1 MKELKPLPSIVGA
14 VTKRDGGNGLPTV
27 GGFSNAVR
35 RGDAVPKRTGR
46 PPESLRQALRDA
58 AGDRLYV
65 VEQILDSPDTTVDQK
80 LKALELALR
89 FGIGAADTHTI
100 EVARPLS
107 EQERIGRLAAIVDRI
122 ALRVG
127 STTSDDATQPVA
139 SAGVTIIDATSD
151 APRAGVGGTVAGG
164 GGSGTDSPP

>member
-1 MKELKPLPSIVGA
+1 MS
-14 VTKRDGGNGLPTV
+14 KRHAPDGIPTV
-27 GGFSNAVR
+27 GGFSNVVR

-80 LKALELALR
+80 LKAMELALR

-107 EQERIGRLAAIVDRI
+107 EQERIGRLAEIVDRI

-127 STTSDDATQPVA
+127 SADATSATQPVA
-139 SAGVTIIDATSD
+139 ATGVTIIDAASD
-151 APRAGVGGTVAGG
+151 ARDAGVGGGVAGG

>member
-1 MKELKPLPSIVGA
+1 MTLHKPAPSIVGI
-14 VTKRDGGNGLPTV
+14 VSKRHAPDGIPTV
-27 GGFSNAVR
+27 GGFSNVVR

-80 LKALELALR
+80 LKAMELALR

-127 STTSDDATQPVA
+127 SASSDDATQRVTTQ
-139 SAGVTIIDATSD
+139 GVTIIDAESD
-151 APRAGVGGTVAGG
+151 ARDAGVGGGVAGG

>member
-1 MKELKPLPSIVGA
+1 VS
-14 VTKRDGGNGLPTV
+14 KRHAPDGIPTV
-27 GGFSNAVR
+27 GGFSNVVR

-80 LKALELALR
+80 LKAMELALR

-127 STTSDDATQPVA
+127 SASSDDATQRVTTQ
-139 SAGVTIIDATSD
+139 GVTIIDAESD
-151 APRAGVGGTVAGG
+151 ARDAGVGGGVAGG